1 MCSVDLTRVLCLQTA
16 AVYFEEGLQDTPVY
30 TLESLTSG
38 TEIAGPAV
46 IIDRNSTM
54 VVEPQCVATMTDRG
68 DIVIKVRSHTDAYTQ
83 RVCVCTIEAVS
94 LLIKTLCVGDG

>member
-1 MCSVDLTRVLCLQTA
+1 VSFDTCFVLQTA

-30 TLESLTSG
+30 TLELLTPG

-54 VVEPQCVATMTDRG
+54 VVEPQCVATMTERG
-68 DIVIKVRSHTDAYTQ
+68 DIVIKVSCHTDACAR
-83 RVCVCTIEAVS
+83 RVSVRLKRS
-94 LLIKTLCVGDG
+94 LC